1 MPPSTV
7 DTVAT
12 ILLPHSGATAATRV
26 AAEVEEMAVSIA
38 AIVGRGLNDRRGSAS
53 ITMNTT
59 NRMTTIAK
67 DDPDPLAIDKAATST
82 PLTDHNHLDVPPPHE
97 ILMGNTMTTVTDANP
112 AIESLMLNN
121 MRVQHGKRQVS

>member
-12 ILLPHSGATAATRV
+12 ILPHSGATAATRV
-26 AAEVEEMAVSIA
+26 AAEVEEMAASA
-38 AIVGRGLNDRRGSAS
+38 ATVGRGLNDRRGNALT
-53 ITMNTT
+53 TMNTT

-82 PLTDHNHLDVPPPHE
+82 PLTDHNHLVLPPPHE

-112 AIESLMLNN
+112 AIETLMLSN

>member
-12 ILLPHSGATAATRV
+12 ILPHSGATAATKV
-26 AAEVEEMAVSIA
+26 AAEVEGMAASIA
-38 AIVGRGLNDRRGSAS
+38 AIVGRGLNDRRGNAL
-53 ITMNTT
+53 ITINTT

-82 PLTDHNHLDVPPPHE
+82 PLTDHNHLDLPPPRE

-112 AIESLMLNN
+112 AIETLMLNN

>member
-7 DTVAT
+7 DTAAT
-12 ILLPHSGATAATRV
+12 IPPRSGVDTATKL
-26 AAEVEEMAVSIA
+26 AAEVEGMAASA
-38 AIVGRGLNDRRGSAS
+38 ATVGRGLNDRRGNALT
-53 ITMNTT
+53 TMNTT

-67 DDPDPLAIDKAATST
+67 DDPDPLATDKAATST

-112 AIESLMLNN
+112 AIETLMLSN

>member
-1 MPPSTV
+1 VPPSTV
-7 DTVAT
+7 DTAAT
-12 ILLPHSGATAATRV
+12 ILPRSGVDTATKV
-26 AAEVEEMAVSIA
+26 AAEVEGMAASA
-38 AIVGRGLNDRRGSAS
+38 ATVGRGLNDRRGNALT
-53 ITMNTT
+53 TMNTT

-82 PLTDHNHLDVPPPHE
+82 PLTDHNHLDLPPPHE

-112 AIESLMLNN
+112 AIETLMLSN